1 MVAILKYEN
10 GLVFTGWIAE
20 NEEKAKEFLGKKY
33 GYTIN
38 NVFYPSYNK
47 YAFKFQEVKIVDSNC
62 VD

>member
-20 NEEKAKEFLGKKY
+20 NEEKAKEFLSKKY

-38 NVFYPSYNK
+38 NVFYPLYNQR
-47 YAFKFQEVKIVDSNC
+47 AFKFQEVKIVDPNC
-62 VD
+62 VN